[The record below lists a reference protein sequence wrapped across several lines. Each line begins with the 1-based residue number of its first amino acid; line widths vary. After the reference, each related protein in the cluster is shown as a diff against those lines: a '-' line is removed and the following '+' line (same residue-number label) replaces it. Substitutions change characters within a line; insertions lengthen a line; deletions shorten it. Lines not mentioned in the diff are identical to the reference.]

1 MESEPTKESWDDLK
15 AKLKQKLTI
24 LTDNELKFED
34 DTTTTK
40 SLEPQIYH
48 TNTKEELQRIIMGM

>member
-34 DTTTTK
+34 DKTTTK
-40 SLEPQIYH
+40 SSEPQIYH